1 MHFWRVENLKS
12 ELASRPM
19 TDREV
24 LPYFVVNAVLTSL
37 SFAFPSSEFNL
48 WDLLSTSWSIGLA
61 VFGTIY
67 LFHQNGGL
75 TGTQFP
81 QRFVAIGWVV
91 GLRWCA
97 WIIPLYFLCVIT
109 EIFAG
114 ETNVLEFLLDAM
126 TETLLVHRI
135 GFHIRDVALRT
146 TASAAQAQPT

>member
-1 MHFWRVENLKS
+1 MPTECL
-12 ELASRPM
+12 SRIIHIWGSGQAMSPWI
-19 TDREV
+19 V
-24 LPYFVVNAVLTSL
+24 SV
-37 SFAFPSSEFNL
+37 AFGKGHQCGTEIDQIQ
-48 WDLLSTSWSIGLA
+48 DLGIGARNSGLA